1 MKKLLFPLVFC
12 VASFALGVPG
22 ISAKQK
28 SKKPPPTVYQATLR
42 CPQMTSAWPLE
53 IAIDEVSTDEETQGF
68 AQIYATG
75 GERALDKAMDRLHKG
90 YADMGSYRMP
100 IMFVRSKSDE
110 PKRWID
116 ILAKFPLM
124 TPLSDM
130 FTETSG
136 YTYVHIQLEVDERGI
151 GRGSLTPKTRIAFNP
166 QGQMT
171 LAAHAPEPCPL
182 TMVHA
187 VK

>member
-1 MKKLLFPLVFC
+1 LEKLLFPLVFC
-12 VASFALGVPG
+12 VASFALGVPA

-28 SKKPPPTVYQATLR
+28 SKKPPPTVYQSTFR
-42 CPQMTSAWPLE
+42 CPQMTSAGPLE

-90 YADMGSYRMP
+90 YVDMGPVRMP
-100 IMFVRSKSDE
+100 IMFARSKSDGLN
-110 PKRWID
+110 RRID
-116 ILAKFPLM
+116 ILARFPLA
-124 TPLSDM
+124 TPLSNI

-171 LAAHAPEPCPL
+171 LASHAPEPCAL
-182 TMVHA
+182 AMVHTA
-187 VK
+187 K